1 MPTIAV
7 TAGASLLGAY
17 ASDRASSRAADSQRD
32 GQAAALAATER
43 ATQQARNDAIPLY
56 GQAQQN
62 ALAGYQGAMDVFN
75 QFAPFRERQFQQG
88 NQNAQQALIAGLP
101 QQQNAI
107 LGGPIDYS
115 QMQVRNVSP
124 PANSMFNQQLPDFN
138 MISEK
143 NTPLN
148 PTINPIEHLIGSNSQ
163 AYNNSAR
170 DFNFMPWRD
179 NASAS
184 TYKPWRQ

>member
-7 TAGASLLGAY
+7 AAVAAY
-17 ASDRASSRAADSQRD
+17 ASNRSASNASRRAANAQRE
-32 GQAAALAATER
+32 GQREALSATNQASER
-43 ATQQARNDAIPLY
+43 ARSDAIPLY
-56 GQAQQN
+56 ASAQEN

-138 MISEK
+138 MINRKPSE
-143 NTPLN
+143 NSS
-148 PTINPIEHLIGSNSQ
+148 LIDTLTRGSRVRFSDRFNEERMGIG
-163 AYNNSAR
+163 R
-170 DFNFMPWRD
+170 DRPR
-179 NASAS
+179 SV
-184 TYKPWRQ
+184 